1 MEEQAVDAF
10 GHVVGSDLI
19 LWRKLFEK
27 VRYLIRDISALLR
40 RTASSQ
46 FPGVENFVDEKSL

>member
-1 MEEQAVDAF
+1 MEGQAVDAF
-10 GHVVGSDLI
+10 CHVVGSDLI

-27 VRYLIRDISALLR
+27 VRYLILDFSSLLR
-40 RTASSQ
+40 RTAPSQ